1 MLFVAVDIND
11 GIEPDPVG
19 GAVDIVADADD
30 NVDRP
35 PFIDC
40 PFATTCLALVNVGFL
55 VVVVVVVVVVVGAV
69 DDDATWDGVQH
80 NVGPR
85 SRVFSEIGDNN
96 CCC

>member
-1 MLFVAVDIND
+1 MLFVAVDVND
-11 GIEPDPVG
+11 DIEPDPLG
-19 GAVDIVADADD
+19 GAVDIGADD
-30 NVDRP
+30 NVETP

-55 VVVVVVVVVVVGAV
+55 VVVPVMVVVVVVVFV

-85 SRVFSEIGDNN
+85 SRVLSEIGDNN